1 MKSEFTVEYVG
12 DDEKGLKLAVSG
24 RIDASNFEDVSAAI
38 SKERSAHPQG
48 AMILDMDGL
57 YYTSSAGLRIL
68 LTFAKE
74 ESEKIQMLNLD
85 PDLFDIFEDAG
96 FTNILDITQKEE
108 A

>member
-12 DDEKGLKLAVSG
+12 EDEKGLKLAGSG

-48 AMILDMDGL
+48 AMILDADGL

-74 ESEKIQMLNLD
+74 ETEKIQLLNLD
-85 PDLFDIFEDAG
+85 PDLYEIFEDAG
-96 FTNILDITQKEE
+96 FTNILSITQKQEG
-108 A
+108 